1 MKATTRLAAEVL
13 GEEARV
19 EGPELLRGVVG
30 VMLSHVTRDG
40 REDGRLDVAYA
51 VIEAVELYLKEGA
64 ELRVWEERQSDL
76 RGLAMAL
83 GFARTNS
90 EADNAIADEEQG

>member
-1 MKATTRLAAEVL
+1 MKATSRLAAEIL
-13 GEEARV
+13 GEEARI
-19 EGPELLRGVVG
+19 EGPAVLRTAVSVA
-30 VMLSHVTRDG
+30 MNHASCDDK
-40 REDGRLDVAYA
+40 ENMRLEVAYA
-51 VIEAVELYLKEGA
+51 VIEAVERYLKEGA
-64 ELRVWEERQSDL
+64 ELRVWEERQSEL